1 MQDLKA
7 FTSHA
12 PFFQEN
18 FRGYA
23 LLQQR
28 DKKKKEEDLICMKQ
42 EIHHKRGEKEF
53 LGRQFRE
60 TPRTGGQP
68 VPIGGVRHFKR
79 EFHSKE

>member
-28 DKKKKEEDLICMKQ
+28 DKKKKRRRPDMYETGDPPQ
-42 EIHHKRGEKEF
+42 KR
-53 LGRQFRE
+53 RE
-60 TPRTGGQP
+60 RIPRKT
-68 VPIGGVRHFKR
+68 V
-79 EFHSKE
+79 